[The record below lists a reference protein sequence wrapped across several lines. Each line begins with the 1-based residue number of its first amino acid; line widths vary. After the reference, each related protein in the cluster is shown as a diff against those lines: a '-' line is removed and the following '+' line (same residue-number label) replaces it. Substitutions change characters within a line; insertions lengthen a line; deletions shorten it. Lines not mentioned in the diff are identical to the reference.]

1 MAQMI
6 AVAIYAAVAATLG
19 LGWKI
24 YDMVRDRPKAKVQVR
39 FDHVFYGNGQEHSTN
54 IVAQATNAGHRP
66 LTLTGAGF
74 SLPNGEMF
82 TYISSGGEFP
92 KRLDE
97 EEIHEISVEL
107 GRLKEAIK
115 ETALT
120 EPPTIAWFK
129 DATGRYYKGNIP
141 INIRKALLG

>member
-6 AVAIYAAVAATLG
+6 AVAIYAAIAATIG

-24 YDMVRDRPKAKVQVR
+24 YDIVRDRPKAKVQVR
-39 FDHVFYGNGQEHSTN
+39 FDHVFYGNGQKYSTN
-54 IVAQATNAGHRP
+54 IVMQATNTGCRP
-66 LTLTGAGF
+66 LTLIGAGF
-74 SLPNGEMF
+74 SSPSGEMF
-82 TYISSGGEFP
+82 TYIPSSGEFP

-97 EEIHEISVEL
+97 GEIHEILVEL

-120 EPPTIAWFK
+120 EPPTMAWFK
-129 DATGRYYKGNIP
+129 DAIGRYYKGNIP
-141 INIRKALLG
+141 TNVRKALLG